1 MLCILQN
8 FGESITSIAGGYV
21 SSADHE
27 EVVVATYNGRIM
39 GLTTQTSA
47 RHSTPAASQESQ
59 SKITALK

>member
-1 MLCILQN
+1 M
-8 FGESITSIAGGYV
+8 
-21 SSADHE
+21 SSADYE

-39 GLTTQTSA
+39 GLTTQTNV